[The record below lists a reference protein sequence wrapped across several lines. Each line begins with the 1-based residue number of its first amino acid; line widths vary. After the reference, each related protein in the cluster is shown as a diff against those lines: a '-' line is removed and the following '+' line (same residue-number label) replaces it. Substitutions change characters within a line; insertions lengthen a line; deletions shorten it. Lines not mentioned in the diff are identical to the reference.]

1 MNTFQLSCFLTVA
14 NTLNFAQAAKQ
25 VNISQ
30 PAITNQIK
38 SLEKELDTKLFH
50 RTTRMVELTPD
61 GQAFIEDAKT
71 MVAIAEQAK
80 LRFGHAGEEIV
91 ESISIACDNLALIA
105 PIPTILKELAATCTN
120 LHPKLYVVPHNQL
133 LKLLEAEMVD
143 VFFDLREE
151 NDKVEKFTFKE
162 LKRSELV
169 CVCPKNHPLAE
180 RTVITRADLKNE
192 PLIFCNPMNLAPNL
206 ANLQWQ
212 LAKEKSPAYSHYCD
226 SSEAAVLLAASGL
239 GIAILPE
246 LAVTEDNRVVK
257 IKTENAPKLSFGMFY
272 KPRPESEVVRKFL
285 QITKRFFDDHTENN
299 EI

>member
-14 NTLNFAQAAKQ
+14 NTLNFAQSAKQ
-25 VNISQ
+25 MNISQ

-61 GQAFIEDAKT
+61 GQAFVEDAKT
-71 MVAIAEQAK
+71 MVTIAEQAK
-80 LRFGHAGEEIV
+80 LHFGHAGEEII
-91 ESISIACDNLALIA
+91 ESISIACSSFAMIA
-105 PIPTILKELAATCTN
+105 PIPAILKELAATCTN

-133 LKLLEAEMVD
+133 LKMLETEMAD
-143 VFFDLREE
+143 VIFDLREG
-151 NDKVEKFTFKE
+151 NDATEKFTFKE

-180 RTVITRADLKNE
+180 RKVITRTDLKNE
-192 PLIFCNPMNLAPNL
+192 PLIFCNPMNLDPNI

-246 LAVTEDNRVVK
+246 LTVTEDNRVVK
-257 IKTENAPKLSFGMFY
+257 IKTENAPKLSFGMLY
-272 KPRPESEVVRKFL
+272 KSRPESETVRKFL
-285 QITKRFFDDHTENN
+285 KITRRFFDTRPENN
-299 EI
+299 QI